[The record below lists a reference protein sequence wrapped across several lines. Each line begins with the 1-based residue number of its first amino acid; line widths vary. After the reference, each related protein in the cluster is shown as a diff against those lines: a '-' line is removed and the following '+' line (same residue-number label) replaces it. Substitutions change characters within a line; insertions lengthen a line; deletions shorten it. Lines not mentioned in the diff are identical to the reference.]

1 MYRDLLGYMLFIGTK
16 EELLKEILSKDRV
29 NIISGNP
36 EVLYNGLIN
45 EKLRRSFLA
54 EDALII
60 PDGIG
65 SLIAS
70 GVSIKGKI
78 AGIEVMNML
87 LEYAEINGLKVYLL
101 GAKYESLFKCKENI
115 EKKFKGINIVG
126 INDGFF
132 DVRSCED
139 IINKINKSKADIIFV
154 AMGSPRQE
162 LFIESYKEKLCCKI
176 LMGVGGSFDVI
187 AGNIKRAPS
196 FMIKI
201 GVEWFYRFFKEPWR
215 IKKIGVI
222 FKFLYIS
229 LKGNRR
235 KI

>member
-36 EVLYNGLIN
+36 EVLYNGLID
-45 EKLRRSFLA
+45 EKLRKSFLE

-60 PDGIG
+60 PDGVG
-65 SLIAS
+65 SLLLS
-70 GVSIKGKI
+70 GVSIKEKI
-78 AGIEVMNML
+78 AGIEVMDML
-87 LEYAEINGLKVYLL
+87 LEYAEKSRLKVYLL
-101 GAKYESLFKCKENI
+101 GAKYESLFKCKKNI
-115 EKKFKGINIVG
+115 EKKFRGINIAG

-132 DVRSCED
+132 DIKNCEN
-139 IINKINKSKADIIFV
+139 IINKINYSKADIIFV

-162 LFIESYKEKLCCKI
+162 FFIETYKDKLCCKI

-187 AGNIKRAPS
+187 SGNIKRAPN
-196 FMIKI
+196 FMINI
-201 GVEWFYRFFKEPWR
+201 GMEWLYRFFKEPWR
-215 IKKIGVI
+215 IKKLLVI

-229 LKGNRR
+229 SRDKVR